1 MPDVGASFLKAVVD
15 SLEDNVRK
23 ALDYTGYDKLVLAG
37 GVSANS
43 VLRERMLSLAKE
55 KNVEIYFPELSLCGD
70 NAAMVGAQGYFEYVS
85 GTRGDMT
92 LNARAT
98 LDIDSVQ

>member
-1 MPDVGASFLKAVVD
+1 MTRTTPRSTLERSSAASDAYK
-15 SLEDNVRK
+15 RQ
-23 ALDYTGYDKLVLAG
+23 
-37 GVSANS
+37 
-43 VLRERMLSLAKE
+43 
-55 KNVEIYFPELSLCGD
+55 LSLCGD

>member
-1 MPDVGASFLKAVVD
+1 MGKDYND
-15 SLEDNVRK
+15 VRK
-23 ALDYTGYDKLVLAG
+23 GYFRSRVKSHFIFYKINL
-37 GVSANS
+37 
-43 VLRERMLSLAKE
+43 KE
-55 KNVEIYFPELSLCGD
+55 KKVEIYFPELSLCGD

>member
-1 MPDVGASFLKAVVD
+1 MKEGDDPRDRPPFAALRLTFHRKTNTITVQKSILKC
-15 SLEDNVRK
+15 EGEHK
-23 ALDYTGYDKLVLAG
+23 
-37 GVSANS
+37 
-43 VLRERMLSLAKE
+43 MAKE
-55 KNVEIYFPELSLCGD
+55 KKVEIYFPELSLCGD